1 VLPRAL
7 TASRGDI
14 LAATRSLMSTG
25 GGGSEHSGSSANF
38 RGEGSFRSMGLYS
51 SRQST
56 GFLAST
62 DGRGLQ
68 GNEVEE
74 PSTTMVGRENEGGA
88 EKISGSGVGEVYEMT
103 DDEANISG
111 EVPSLYP

>member
-1 VLPRAL
+1 
-7 TASRGDI
+7 
-14 LAATRSLMSTG
+14 M
-25 GGGSEHSGSSANF
+25 
-38 RGEGSFRSMGLYS
+38 
-51 SRQST
+51 
-56 GFLAST
+56 AST